1 MVTDT
6 RAYRFAPRAARP
18 FAGRTADR
26 GPRKFVRTANVVP
39 GGAADDVAMTRIPR
53 SSKVVLVADRRLGA
67 GPYRDTPIRR
77 YRLARLRFD
86 ERPDSGD
93 ARFDHLKRVYD

>member
-1 MVTDT
+1 
-6 RAYRFAPRAARP
+6 
-18 FAGRTADR
+18 
-26 GPRKFVRTANVVP
+26 
-39 GGAADDVAMTRIPR
+39 MTRMPN
-53 SSKVVLVADRRLGA
+53 SSKVVLVADRRIDA

-86 ERPDSGD
+86 DRPASGE